1 MGEGWAEEVMV
12 VVARVAAESE
22 AEMVEVV
29 SAAAEWAV
37 EVKGVAI
44 WEEAMEVAV
53 MEVAEWVAEAMG
65 VGKKVAAR
73 VAATAA
79 AVTAAVV
86 REAAETVV
94 AMAVVAMA
102 EAELVALMAEA
113 TVALEVTVEQ
123 VVVGCTDRCRQQTAG
138 SDRRRRRCPC
148 TQQQTLPGW
157 HQSPYGRRSARLVQ
171 PARRSDS
178 ADHSGL
184 ARRQPSP

>member
-1 MGEGWAEEVMV
+1 VAVTEEVVREVVGMV
-12 VVARVAAESE
+12 EAKEAVAR
-22 AEMVEVV
+22 
-29 SAAAEWAV
+29 AV
-37 EVKGVAI
+37 E
-44 WEEAMEVAV
+44 E
-53 MEVAEWVAEAMG
+53 
-65 VGKKVAAR
+65 
-73 VAATAA
+73 
-79 AVTAAVV
+79 

-148 TQQQTLPGW
+148 TQQQTSPGW
-157 HQSPYGRRSARLVQ
+157 HQSPYGRRFARRAQ